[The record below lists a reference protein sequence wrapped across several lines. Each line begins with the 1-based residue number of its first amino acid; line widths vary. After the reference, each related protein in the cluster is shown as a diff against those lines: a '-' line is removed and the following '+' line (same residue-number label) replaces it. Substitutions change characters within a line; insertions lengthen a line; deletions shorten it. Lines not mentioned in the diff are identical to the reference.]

1 MVLKVL
7 EKCTTESDVSAES
20 LEVLVDSVEHRQ
32 DGIIGTSVFGEA
44 NCRGSW
50 RAAVWP
56 SHSSFSTILSVH
68 LNGTEV
74 SDTGL
79 QSFNQL
85 GDLFLGTGMTV
96 DVFQIDA
103 RCTPLQE

>member
-7 EKCTTESDVSAES
+7 EKCTTESDVGAES
-20 LEVLVDSVEHRQ
+20 LEVLLDSVEHRQ
-32 DGIIGTSVFGEA
+32 DGTIGTSVFGEA

-56 SHSSFSTILSVH
+56 SHGSFSTILTVH

-79 QSFNQL
+79 QSFIEWDRSQ
-85 GDLFLGTGMTV
+85 
-96 DVFQIDA
+96 
-103 RCTPLQE
+103 